1 MFLSTSSPA
10 SSNVKGGSRTEANTG
25 CEISA
30 ARPRRRTEPHG
41 GVEAVN
47 EQTARWR
54 WQPGDE
60 AVAGV

>member
-25 CEISA
+25 CETSA